1 MIKADRLAA
10 AMIVV
15 DDEEIFVVGYHS
27 DIQRLSDAALVE
39 RAWELKLD
47 NGHRPYASLKKR
59 VNYQT
64 DDEPAATAGNEVTR
78 RIAARTGL
86 RFAHDLHH
94 VTQTYL
100 FRPTA
105 AFWADLWVDFS
116 DGPDLPP
123 GRSPEDYYAVYRGQ
137 VKASVSNIRFVR
149 L

>member
-10 AMIVV
+10 AMIVM
-15 DDEEIFVVGYHS
+15 DDEELFVVGHHS

-59 VNYQT
+59 VNY
-64 DDEPAATAGNEVTR
+64 DIAEEPGDSAGNEVTR
-78 RIAARTGL
+78 LIAARTGL
-86 RFAHDLHH
+86 RFAHDLHL

-105 AFWADLWVDFS
+105 AFWADLWADFA
-116 DGPDLPP
+116 DGPGLPR
-123 GRSPEDYYAVYRGQ
+123 GRSLEDYYAVYRGQ
-137 VKASVSNIRFVR
+137 VRASVSNIKFVR

>member
-1 MIKADRLAA
+1 MIKADLLTA
-10 AMIVV
+10 AMIVI
-15 DDEEIFVVGYHS
+15 DDEEMFVVGRHS

-59 VNYQT
+59 VNYEI
-64 DDEPAATAGNEVTR
+64 DEAPGAGAGNEVTR

-86 RFAHDLHH
+86 RFAHDLHL

-116 DGPDLPP
+116 DGPDLPR
-123 GRSPEDYYAVYRGQ
+123 GRSLEDYYAVYQG
-137 VKASVSNIRFVR
+137 KIMASVSNIKFVR

>member
-1 MIKADRLAA
+1 MIKADLLTA
-10 AMIVV
+10 AMIVM
-15 DDEEIFVVGYHS
+15 DDEEFFVVGHHS

-47 NGHRPYASLKKR
+47 NGHRPYAALKKR
-59 VNYQT
+59 VNYEI
-64 DDEPAATAGNEVTR
+64 DEEPGGAAGNELTQR
-78 RIAARTGL
+78 LAARTGL
-86 RFAHDLHH
+86 RFAHDLHL

-116 DGPDLPP
+116 DGPDLPR
-123 GRSPEDYYAVYRGQ
+123 GRSLEDYYAVYQG
-137 VKASVSNIRFVR
+137 KIMASVSNIKFVR